1 MARGPILPPGFKWE
15 RGPYEQCATCGEVAV
30 GMLSAGED
38 SMTMRCS
45 SCRDTYQ
52 EILPELNKQ
61 VIYLDQNLF
70 SILYRVKTE
79 GRLPIG
85 HEALSREIYERI
97 RRVVLLQQAVL
108 PHSNLHSEETI
119 IFSEGTDLRAFYEHV
134 GGNIHLVPTHDVEI
148 AQYVAFAEAYVAGK
162 EPVVDFDVRNVL
174 QDDKDGWLRDI
185 HIRVKANYG
194 AFAGGIR
201 ARRQKSHAEMTALYE
216 HWKANKLTFNRALE
230 AELAANQYMKREAF
244 LTHARSAF
252 RAHDAGD
259 MDTYLSL
266 CNEPIFDEKRAI
278 VHTLGLDKAPDDQA
292 LEAVFEFWRWE
303 RNRDVPVHRIACHL
317 WAALATRFG
326 SGQKKSSQGAS
337 TDIKAISSYAPYVD
351 AMFVDREFA
360 HILSERQSEVAKLP
374 IKARIFSFA
383 EPDAFIA
390 YLAEIEDGTP
400 ADVREYAQR
409 IYGIA

>member
-1 MARGPILPPGFKWE
+1 
-15 RGPYEQCATCGEVAV
+15 
-30 GMLSAGED
+30 MLSAGGD
-38 SMTMRCS
+38 SMAMRCS

-52 EILPELNKQ
+52 EILPKLNKR

-97 RRVVLLQQAVL
+97 RRVVLFQQAVL

-134 GGNIHLVPTHDVEI
+134 GGNIRLVPTHDVEI
-148 AQYVAFAEAYVAGK
+148 AQYVAFAEAYVAGQD
-162 EPVVDFDVRNVL
+162 PVVDFDVSNVVRG
-174 QDDKDGWLRDI
+174 DKDAWLHDI
-185 HIRVKANYG
+185 HIQVKANYG

-201 ARRQKSHAEMTALYE
+201 ARRQKSHAEMTALYDL
-216 HWKANKLTFNRALE
+216 WKATKPTFKRALE
-230 AELAANQYMKREAF
+230 AELAAHLYMKQEAF
-244 LTHARSAF
+244 LNHASSAF
-252 RAHDAGD
+252 RAQDAGEIGK
-259 MDTYLSL
+259 YISL

-278 VHTLGLDKAPDDQA
+278 VYALGLDKAPDDQA

-303 RNRDVPVHRIACHL
+303 RNREVPVHRIACHL

-360 HILSERQSEVAKLP
+360 HILNERQSEVAKLP

-383 EPDAFIA
+383 EPDAFVA
-390 YLAEIEDGTP
+390 YLAEIEDGIP
-400 ADVREYAQR
+400 ADVRGYAQR